1 MAAERAS
8 SIYAYGEAVQLL
20 EQALKVQEV
29 LDPEDKEK
37 RCDLLLA
44 LSAALIYANEPQR
57 ALT

>member
-1 MAAERAS
+1 
-8 SIYAYGEAVQLL
+8 VQLL